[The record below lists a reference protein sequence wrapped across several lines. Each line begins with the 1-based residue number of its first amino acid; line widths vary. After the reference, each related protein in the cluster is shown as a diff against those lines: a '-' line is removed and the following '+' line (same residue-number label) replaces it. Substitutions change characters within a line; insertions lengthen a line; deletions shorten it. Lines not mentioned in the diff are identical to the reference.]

1 LNFESLNLE
10 IQKSFYLCRCKNQQ
24 KCKTMCTVSIKVN
37 DDLLHKAWGSKYSEV
52 DMAEWMQQQI
62 EAILVRMALATK
74 RERQTSIR
82 RIMSLSET
90 DRIDV
95 SLHDLEGI
103 LPSGQIS
110 FDDLRDEYLSEKYG
124 V

>member
-1 LNFESLNLE
+1 
-10 IQKSFYLCRCKNQQ
+10 
-24 KCKTMCTVSIKVN
+24 MCTVSIKVN
-37 DDLLHKAWGSKYSEV
+37 DDLFHKALGSMYSEV

-62 EAILVRMALATK
+62 EAILIKMALATK
-74 RERQTSIR
+74 RERQTSIQ
-82 RIMSLSET
+82 RIVSLSET

-95 SLHDLEGI
+95 SLRDLEGI
-103 LPSGQIS
+103 LPSDQIS